1 MFYADYCCGVTRNS
15 GPLDK
20 YTSPELPLI
29 PYPLFPSAPSLPL
42 ILSPPSSPSL
52 LFTTYSFPFL
62 PALITARSLGSAIA
76 PPAGA
81 GRARPPNA
89 FWCNSQPKI
98 CKSVKVSPTCTR
110 RPYNINSYEL
120 WLLVNYSISRC
131 PNFHCNWKIIFFNF
145 HGTRRPLHSGLPGL
159 CPSRPPHCYPTVYN
173 CNKQTTDRQIPRFAA
188 GSRTRKIM
196 HFDCNR

>member
-131 PNFHCNWKIIFFNF
+131 PNFHCNWKIIFLIFMEL
-145 HGTRRPLHSGLPGL
+145 GGPCTRDSLDFAHPAHPIAIPLST
-159 CPSRPPHCYPTVYN
+159 TVTN
-173 CNKQTTDRQIPRFAA
+173 RRRTDKYRALQQGHAL
-188 GSRTRKIM
+188 GK
-196 HFDCNR
+196 